1 MRRSYTYIVR
11 MKPDFKTVVTARI
24 EVKAKRA
31 LIKAARERDI
41 SPSRLV
47 ARLIEKYLAE
57 IEQQQAPPAEE
68 TIDAM
73 R

>member
-1 MRRSYTYIVR
+1 